1 MEPGGLKYA
10 LLTTTDSLLVALE
23 RDLVERLYVYSL
35 LPFSLHTTKELKRLP
50 FFPTSLKCHGNL
62 VAIGGDENVG
72 VLNFAADDAF
82 TLIGRPVETV
92 VDFNWHPLTE
102 NCLAVLTTSNTLK
115 LYDVSESTD
124 YAEVEIRL
132 NRPTPFRSFT
142 FLPELHGLTLHRFA
156 AVLMTE
162 EGDIYTVSPV
172 VPRKFYVD
180 KAFWGFRQVVSKR
193 VNEYNDVEPSV
204 KDWFLGLD
212 RASNPAQKTFVSVSQ
227 DFLHRYAPECIGPVN
242 ERADKASFVR
252 IVCLHSSEPCVLAL
266 QQDSG
271 ELHIYVSFMDI
282 IPAFTLRTA
291 TTIFAFKET
300 LTVETRG
307 AGLLRKLSTKV
318 FYYLQGGKLY
328 EITMNWIQD
337 LIDQFR
343 QRRLGSVDLRPTV
356 MQGIEEGL
364 AKVDSFE
371 IVDSSY
377 SEKKAYVSQG
387 STLRQLIISNTVEAP
402 TIDLSFISVEVAS
415 QLPQVNF
422 KVESRP
428 VSPFNLQEDPN
439 PALVLSS
446 QAVGFT

>member
-1 MEPGGLKYA
+1 
-10 LLTTTDSLLVALE
+10 
-23 RDLVERLYVYSL
+23 
-35 LPFSLHTTKELKRLP
+35 
-50 FFPTSLKCHGNL
+50 
-62 VAIGGDENVG
+62 
-72 VLNFAADDAF
+72 
-82 TLIGRPVETV
+82 
-92 VDFNWHPLTE
+92 
-102 NCLAVLTTSNTLK
+102 VLTTSNTLK